1 MERNTNLSL
10 SVEDTNSVNEEE
22 SEAQPYRDTATTEDN
37 EVPTIV
43 YPSEIMLETT
53 ATESKEE
60 EKSDKDDSEEEGSDE
75 EITVI
80 DDIETQID
88 HDDNTSLDPKPQ
100 DN

>member
-1 MERNTNLSL
+1 
-10 SVEDTNSVNEEE
+10 
-22 SEAQPYRDTATTEDN
+22 
-37 EVPTIV
+37 
-43 YPSEIMLETT
+43 MLETT
-53 ATESKEE
+53 ATESKDE
-60 EKSDKDDSEEEGSDE
+60 EKSDKDDSEEEGTDE